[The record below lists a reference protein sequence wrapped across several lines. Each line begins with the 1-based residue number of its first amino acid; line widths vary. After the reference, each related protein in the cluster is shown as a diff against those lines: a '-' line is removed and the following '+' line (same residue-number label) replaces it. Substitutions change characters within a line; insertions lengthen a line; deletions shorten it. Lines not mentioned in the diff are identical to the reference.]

1 MDNGAQRE
9 GDGWR
14 SVDQPRSERLPP
26 TAWCASRSSA
36 EDEYGVEL
44 GQRVDTRH
52 TIAELI
58 ALVREAGLMVGGH
71 GLWDPRHEDE
81 VRRML
86 TTALELEGVLP
97 PGSVGSCGNEPH
109 KARRAR

>member
-1 MDNGAQRE
+1 MDNGGQRE
-9 GDGWR
+9 SDGWR
-14 SVDQPRSERLPP
+14 SAEPPRSERLPP

-36 EDEYGVEL
+36 GDEYGAEL
-44 GQRVDTRH
+44 GQSVDTRY

-58 ALVREAGLMVGGH
+58 ALVREAGGMVGGH
-71 GLWDPRHEDE
+71 GLWDPRHEGE

-97 PGSVGSCGNEPH
+97 PGSVAKLQE
-109 KARRAR
+109 